1 MPVTREF
8 GRTLMR
14 SKRSGITLSLGGIG
28 LIVLLYVS
36 MSWIYPYARYSLNKS
51 ITYDADSYLVEDY
64 VQQLNDLTNNYET
77 LSSIDPTHD
86 QLQYLLPMY
95 NQEWLISEEPIKMN
109 EENIDQMA
117 FEVKEARNLL
127 LSLAFEEI
135 YLPNAKAQLKSSI
148 EDSLAIEESIYELRD
163 SESHS
168 RETLQTQYHNL
179 HGMFENSLRMLVT
192 FYERY
197 DEEKAMNE

>member
-1 MPVTREF
+1 
-8 GRTLMR
+8 MR
-14 SKRSGITLSLGGIG
+14 SKFNGLTLGGIG
-28 LIVLLYVS
+28 FIVLLYVS
-36 MSWIYPYARYSLNKS
+36 MSWIYPYAGYSLNKS

-77 LSSIDPTHD
+77 VSNDDLTHD
-86 QLQYLLPMY
+86 QLQYLLQMY
-95 NQEWLISEEPIKMN
+95 EQGWMMSDEPVKMN
-109 EENIDQMA
+109 QDDIDQIA

-127 LSLAFEEI
+127 LSLAFEET
-135 YLPNAKAQLKSSI
+135 YLPNAKMELKHAI
-148 EDSLAIEESIYELRD
+148 ENNLAIEESVYELRD
-163 SESHS
+163 SQSHS